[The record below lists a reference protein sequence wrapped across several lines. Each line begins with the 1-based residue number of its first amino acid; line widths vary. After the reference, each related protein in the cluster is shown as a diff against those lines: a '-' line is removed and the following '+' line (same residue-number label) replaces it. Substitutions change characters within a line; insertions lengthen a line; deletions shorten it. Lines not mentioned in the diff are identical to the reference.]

1 MIGLTWIDWAV
12 LLLYLAGITL
22 LGIWSAR
29 RVKNAVH
36 FFISDRHSGSL
47 MMMFF
52 SFGAGTHADQAVG
65 VAAKAYT
72 SGASGIWYQWLWL
85 PVTPFYWLI
94 APLFRRMRAVT
105 TADYFD
111 TRYNGSVG
119 ALYAVMGMMQLMVS
133 IGVML
138 RGAGAMVDAVSGGA
152 IPSEVAIWSMT
163 FLFVVYGMAGGLNA
177 AIITDFI
184 QGVLTIVLS
193 FLILPFALDAVGGLD
208 GLRTFVDDPALFDI
222 VAPGEINAF
231 YITIIAVNG
240 LVGWVTQPHN
250 MAVSAAGR
258 TEMEGRW
265 GVTGGNLIKRVCT
278 IAWVLTGLVAIGLYS
293 DTDIHIDYVYGAMAG
308 DLLPAVAPGLV
319 GVFIAALLAAVMSSC
334 DAFMVT
340 SSALFTQ
347 NIYRRFL
354 VTDRPDR
361 HYLRVGRGVS
371 MLVVLIG
378 IVFAFSFTS
387 VVEGLEVFWAMQ
399 AMMGIPFWIGLYW
412 RRATPAGAWA
422 ATGVS
427 FLVFLLTSR
436 LEVFG
441 RVLYDFNA
449 RWAHHLPDWMLWDN
463 QLYLPWQMI
472 LYLTAGLLTIILVS
486 LKTRSVTP
494 EKLERFYTCLRTPVG
509 PGEPET
515 EPFTLPPGVDPAPR
529 RPLIDH
535 ADFEIPRPSAVAV
548 IGFLVT
554 WVLVLVLIGAFYW
567 ILN

>member
-1 MIGLTWIDWAV
+1 MIGLTWIDWGV
-12 LLLYLAGITL
+12 LLLYLIGITL
-22 LGIWSAR
+22 VGVWAAR
-29 RVKNAVH
+29 RVKNAAH
-36 FFISDRHSGSL
+36 YFISDRHSGSL

-65 VAAKAYT
+65 VAAKAFT

-111 TRYNGSVG
+111 ARYDSSVG
-119 ALYAVMGMMQLMVS
+119 ALYAGVGMLQLVVS
-133 IGVML
+133 IGVIL
-138 RGAGAMVDAVSGGA
+138 KGAGAMVDAVSGGA
-152 IPSEVAIWSMT
+152 ISSDVAVWGMT

-184 QGVLTIVLS
+184 QGVLTIILS
-193 FLILPFALDAVGGLD
+193 FMILPFALDAVGGLD
-208 GLRTFVDDPALFDI
+208 GLRAVVDDPALFDI

-231 YITIIAVNG
+231 YIAVIAFNG

-250 MAVSAAGR
+250 MAASAAGKS
-258 TEMEGRW
+258 EMEGRW

-293 DTDIHIDYVYGAMAG
+293 STEIHIDYVYGAMAG
-308 DLLPAVAPGLV
+308 DLLPAIAPGLV
-319 GVFIAALLAAVMSSC
+319 GLFIAALLAAVMSSC

-347 NIYRRFL
+347 NIYRRLL

-361 HYLRVGRGVS
+361 HYLWVGRGVS
-371 MLVVLIG
+371 VVVVLVG
-378 IVFAFSFTS
+378 IVFAYSFAS

-399 AMMGIPFWIGLYW
+399 AMMGIAFWIGLYW

-422 ATGVS
+422 ATLVS
-427 FLVFLLTSR
+427 FGVLLFTSR
-436 LEVFG
+436 LEIFG

-449 RWAHHLPDWMLWDN
+449 LWAHRLPDWMLWEGE
-463 QLYLPWQMI
+463 LYLPWQMI
-472 LYLTAGLLTIILVS
+472 FYLLAGLLTMILVS
-486 LKTRSVTP
+486 LKTRPVAP
-494 EKLERFYTCLRTPVG
+494 EKLDRVYTCLRTPVL

-515 EPFTLPPGVDPAPR
+515 EPFTLPDGIDPAPR
-529 RPLIDH
+529 RPLIH
-535 ADFEIPRPSAVAV
+535 HPDFEIPRPGAVAI
-548 IGFLVT
+548 IGFLAT
-554 WVLVLVLIGAFYW
+554 WVIVLILVGVFYW
-567 ILN
+567 ILH